1 MKFVIDAFGGDNAPN
16 AVIDGCIAAL
26 NSFDDFSVILTGDEP
41 TIVRLLDAHC
51 GEFDRTR
58 IEILDAPEV
67 ISCEEQP
74 TSAIRI
80 KKNSSIVKGLNAV
93 KDANAD
99 CFISAGSSGAILAG
113 ATLIVK
119 RIPGIKRPAL
129 APVMPTLKGPI
140 MLIDCGANVDC
151 KPEYLHQ
158 FAIMG
163 SAYMKGVFGIAQP
176 RIGLINN
183 GTEYGK
189 GNELT
194 KAAYSLLQSDG
205 SISFSGSCEARDI
218 LTGEHEVLVCDGFV
232 GNAILKSIEGTASCF
247 FSMLKD
253 ELMEKRRTK
262 LGAVICK
269 PAFRAL
275 KKKLDYAEYG
285 GAPLL
290 GINGGIIK
298 AHGSSNAKAI
308 AAAIRQARNFCLGNV
323 LPLIENAIGC
333 GDTLLEE

>member
-1 MKFVIDAFGGDNAPN
+1 MKFIIDAFGGDHSPN

-26 NSFDDFSVILTGDEP
+26 NSFDDFSIVLTGDEP
-41 TIVRLLDAHC
+41 TIVKLLDSHD

-58 IEILDAPEV
+58 VEILDAPEV
-67 ISCEEQP
+67 ITCDEQP
-74 TSAIRI
+74 TAAIRA
-80 KKNSSIVKGLNAV
+80 KKNSSIVVGLNAV
-93 KDANAD
+93 KDGAD

-113 ATLIVK
+113 ATLIVR

-129 APVMPTLKGPI
+129 APILPTLKGPL

-151 KPEYLHQ
+151 KPDYLHQ

-163 SAYMKGVFGIAQP
+163 SAYMKGVFGIAKP

-183 GTEYGK
+183 GVEHGK

-194 KAAYSLLQSDG
+194 KAAYELINADDG
-205 SISFSGSCEARDI
+205 INFCGNCEARDV
-218 LTGEHEVLVCDGFV
+218 LTGNFDVLVCDGFV
-232 GNAILKSIEGTASCF
+232 GNAILKSIEGTAASF
-247 FSMLKD
+247 FSMLKE

-275 KKKLDYAEYG
+275 KKKLDYSEYG

-308 AAAIRQARNFCLGNV
+308 AAAIKQARNFCLGNV
-323 LPLIENAIGC
+323 LTHIEGAVEHE
-333 GDTLLEE
+333 D